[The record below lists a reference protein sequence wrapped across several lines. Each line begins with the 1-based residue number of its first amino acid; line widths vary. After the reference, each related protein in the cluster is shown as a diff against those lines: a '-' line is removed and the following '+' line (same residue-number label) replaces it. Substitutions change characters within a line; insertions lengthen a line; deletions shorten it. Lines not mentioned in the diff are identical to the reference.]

1 MSKALVDKL
10 IKDFLTDPKYKRR
23 WDTVLR
29 SQMGGYAH
37 ITTIT
42 EADLVTLYRDNTI
55 AAIYGEKSFKDA
67 EVAASRVKGIEEAA
81 VMAASH
87 VYANFE
93 TYYARTHGKRKGSV
107 VRDGNKI
114 IVRQPNGLHSSVQ
127 RIIWQQGWKLLKTAP
142 ELSEQSRRRIGSAE
156 GMKVMRR
163 RTQNLHEEKTTVGS
177 FTLSKLYERVM
188 SNTINSDFTVA
199 QTTVIANTI
208 GEYFGAV
215 TAVWK
220 KDQAVGRYSVSDTL
234 EIPLTIGPQSS
245 NPTGSEAY
253 DWKQIRG
260 KLEQELFQ
268 HALQG
273 KFGEQYA
280 STGGSKPLTEKVTD
294 RALHIVIEEI
304 EASLK
309 GKKSIKMSR
318 TALPKEEKGKTKYS
332 GKQSDNKKA
341 KKAKRSKIKR
351 NKYSVTTSKN
361 QKTAMSPIAL
371 AALINAKLPDEVA
384 SKMGAPRLDNRSGR
398 FASSARVTDVS
409 ITTQGFPSIGYT
421 YRKDPYQVY
430 EVGSGTRFSDSQ
442 RDPRPL
448 IDASIRSIAAQFL
461 TGRLYTR
468 RI

>member
-29 SQMGGYAH
+29 SQMGGQAH

-67 EVAASRVKGIEEAA
+67 EVAASRVKGIEKAA
-81 VMAASH
+81 AMAASH

-127 RIIWQQGWKLLKTAP
+127 RIIWQQGWKLLKTSP

-188 SNTINSDFTVA
+188 SNTINTDFTVA
-199 QTTVIANTI
+199 QTTIIANTI

-253 DWKQIRG
+253 DWKQIRAR
-260 KLEQELFQ
+260 LEQELYQ

-332 GKQSDNKKA
+332 GKQSDNNKA

-351 NKYSVTTSKN
+351 KKYSVTTSKN

>member
-29 SQMGGYAH
+29 SQMGGQAH

-67 EVAASRVKGIEEAA
+67 EVAASRVKGIEKAA
-81 VMAASH
+81 AMAASH

-188 SNTINSDFTVA
+188 SNTINTDFTVA
-199 QTTVIANTI
+199 QTTIIANTI

-253 DWKQIRG
+253 DWKQIRAR
-260 KLEQELFQ
+260 LEQELYQ

-332 GKQSDNKKA
+332 GKQSDNNKA

-351 NKYSVTTSKN
+351 KKYSVTTSKN